1 MNAIYLEKAKEKMPN
16 VPLLINTVSKRVRQL
31 IAGQRP
37 MVKRDFKDQEL
48 VDIVLKV
55 IAEDKLIATA
65 GALSSSEN
73 DVDTNDLFAL

>member
-48 VDIVLKV
+48 VDIVLKE